1 MTSVPSATIGR
12 EIRAISLVGFGHFLS
27 HFYMFGLVPLF
38 VAISADLNVTN
49 LQLGAILT
57 AYNVATGVLQ
67 TPMGILVDRFG
78 ARRVLIGGLFVTSAA
93 FALSGFTSSY
103 WELLAL
109 FFIAGAGNS
118 VFHPADYVI
127 LTASVDKS
135 RQGRAYSM
143 HSFGGSLGTAAGPAV
158 MVVLMTQTDWR
169 TALIIAGSVGVLLS
183 LVFVFSGDT
192 LREDAATKQKT
203 KAETPLRSMINRGVV
218 LLFLFYVLTSSAN
231 IGLTA
236 FAPIYLPALYGVTVE
251 TAAYILSVLLFSN
264 ALGTLF
270 GGWLADRT
278 ARHDLVLVV
287 SFSIYAVLLAI
298 VGTAL
303 IPVFLVIGAFLLGGF
318 VRGIVNPS
326 RDMMVRAVAPAGA
339 LGTVFAF
346 VSTGFN
352 VGQGIAPLAYGALLD
367 GNLTNE
373 VLYLSAAFMVASILL
388 LLFSRNRSL

>member
-1 MTSVPSATIGR
+1 MTSVPSAAIGR

-57 AYNVATGVLQ
+57 SYNVATGVLQ
-67 TPMGILVDRFG
+67 TPMGILVDKFG

-93 FALSGFTSSY
+93 FGLSGFTSSY

-109 FFIAGAGNS
+109 FFVAGAGNS

-127 LTASVDKS
+127 LTASVDES

-158 MVVLMTQTDWR
+158 MVILMTQTDWR

-183 LVFVFSGDT
+183 LIFVFSGDT

-203 KAETPLRSMINRGVV
+203 RSETPLRSMINRGVV

-270 GGWLADRT
+270 GGWLADKT
-278 ARHDLVLVV
+278 PRHDLVLVV
-287 SFSIYAVLLAI
+287 SFSIYATLLAI

-303 IPVFLVIGAFLLGGF
+303 IPVFLVVGAFVLGGF

-388 LLFSRNRSL
+388 LLFSRNRTM

>member
-1 MTSVPSATIGR
+1 MATAAAAITGR
-12 EIRAISLVGFGHFLS
+12 EVRAISLIGFGHFLS
-27 HFYMFGLVPLF
+27 HFYLFGLVPLF
-38 VAISADLNVTN
+38 AAIRDDLGVSI
-49 LQLGAILT
+49 LELGAILT

-78 ARRVLIGGLFVTSAA
+78 ARRVLIGGLFVTAA
-93 FALSGFTSSY
+93 GFGLAGFTGSY
-103 WELLAL
+103 WELLIL

-127 LTASVDKS
+127 LTASVDSS

-158 MVVLMTQTDWR
+158 MALLLIYTDWR
-169 TALIIAGSVGVLLS
+169 TALMIAGAIGVLLS

-192 LREDAATKQKT
+192 LREDATRKQKT
-203 KAETPLRSMINRGVV
+203 KSEAPLRSMINRGVV

-236 FAPIYLPALYGVTVE
+236 FAPIYLPALYDVSVQ
-251 TAAYILSVLLFSN
+251 TASFILSVLLFSN
-264 ALGTLF
+264 AIGTLF

-278 ARHDLVLVV
+278 DRHDLVLVAA
-287 SFSIYAVLLAI
+287 FSIYAVVLTI

-303 IPVFLVIGAFLLGGF
+303 LPITLVIGCFLIGGF
-318 VRGIVNPS
+318 ARGIVNPS
-326 RDMMVRAVAPAGA
+326 RDMMVREVAPAGA

-352 VGQGIAPLAYGALLD
+352 VGQGLAPLAYGALLD
-367 GNLTNE
+367 GGHANE
-373 VLYLSAAFMVASILL
+373 VLYLSAGFMVLSILL
-388 LLFSRNRSL
+388 LVFSRNRRM

>member
-1 MTSVPSATIGR
+1 MTSVPCAAIGR

-67 TPMGILVDRFG
+67 TPMGILVDKFG

-93 FALSGFTSSY
+93 FGLSGFTSSY

-109 FFIAGAGNS
+109 FFVAGAGNS

-127 LTASVDKS
+127 LTASVDES

-158 MVVLMTQTDWR
+158 MVILMTQTDWR

-183 LVFVFSGDT
+183 LIFVFSGDT

-203 KAETPLRSMINRGVV
+203 RSETPLRSMINRGVV

-270 GGWLADRT
+270 GGWLADKT
-278 ARHDLVLVV
+278 PRHDLVLVV
-287 SFSIYAVLLAI
+287 SFSIYATLLAI

-303 IPVFLVIGAFLLGGF
+303 IPVFLVVGAFVLGGF

-326 RDMMVRAVAPAGA
+326 RDMMVRGVAPAGA

-388 LLFSRNRSL
+388 LLFSRNRTM

>member
-1 MTSVPSATIGR
+1 
-12 EIRAISLVGFGHFLS
+12 
-27 HFYMFGLVPLF
+27 
-38 VAISADLNVTN
+38 
-49 LQLGAILT
+49 
-57 AYNVATGVLQ
+57 
-67 TPMGILVDRFG
+67 
-78 ARRVLIGGLFVTSAA
+78 
-93 FALSGFTSSY
+93 
-103 WELLAL
+103 
-109 FFIAGAGNS
+109 
-118 VFHPADYVI
+118 
-127 LTASVDKS
+127 
-135 RQGRAYSM
+135 
-143 HSFGGSLGTAAGPAV
+143 
-158 MVVLMTQTDWR
+158 MTQTDWR

-203 KAETPLRSMINRGVV
+203 KTETPLRAMINRGVV

-236 FAPIYLPALYGVTVE
+236 FAPIYLPALYDVSVE
-251 TAAYILSVLLFSN
+251 TAAYILSVLLFCN

-270 GGWLADRT
+270 GGWLADKT
-278 ARHDLVLVV
+278 PRHDLVLVV
-287 SFSIYAVLLAI
+287 SFSIYAVLLTI

-303 IPVFLVIGAFLLGGF
+303 IPVFLVIGAFALGGF

-367 GNLTNE
+367 GNLTNQ
-373 VLYLSAAFMVASILL
+373 VLYLSASFMVASILL

>member
-1 MTSVPSATIGR
+1 MTSVASAAIGR

-67 TPMGILVDRFG
+67 TPMGILVDKFG
-78 ARRVLIGGLFVTSAA
+78 ARRVLITGLFVTSSA

-127 LTASVDKS
+127 LTASVDKA

-158 MVVLMTQTDWR
+158 IVILMTQTDWR

-203 KAETPLRSMINRGVV
+203 KAETPLRAMINRGVV

-236 FAPIYLPALYGVTVE
+236 FAPIYLPALYDVSVE

-264 ALGTLF
+264 AVGTLF
-270 GGWLADRT
+270 GGWLADKT
-278 ARHDLVLVV
+278 PRHDLVLVV
-287 SFSIYAVLLAI
+287 SFSIYAVLLTI

-303 IPVFLVIGAFLLGGF
+303 IPVFLVIGAFMLGGF
-318 VRGIVNPS
+318 VRGIINPS

-352 VGQGIAPLAYGALLD
+352 VGQGIAPPAYGALLD
-367 GNLTNE
+367 GDLTNE
-373 VLYLSAAFMVASILL
+373 VLYLSAGFMVASILL

>member
-1 MTSVPSATIGR
+1 MTTASSASIGR

-38 VAISADLNVTN
+38 VAISADLNVSN

-57 AYNVATGVLQ
+57 AYNISTGVLQ
-67 TPMGILVDRFG
+67 TPMGIVVDKFG
-78 ARRVLIGGLFVTSAA
+78 ARRVLISGLFVTSLA
-93 FALSGFTSSY
+93 FGLSGFTTSY
-103 WELLAL
+103 WELLIL
-109 FFIAGAGNS
+109 FFIAGTGNS

-127 LTASVDKS
+127 LTASVDQS

-143 HSFGGSLGTAAGPAV
+143 HSFGGSLGTASGPAV
-158 MVVLMTQTDWR
+158 MVILMTMTDWR
-169 TALIIAGSVGVLLS
+169 TALIIAGSLGVVLS
-183 LVFVFSGDT
+183 LIFVFSGDT
-192 LREDAATKQKT
+192 LREDAAAKQKT
-203 KAETPLRSMINRGVV
+203 KPEKPLKSMVNRSIV
-218 LLFLFYVLTSSAN
+218 LLFLFYVFTSSAN

-236 FAPIYLPALYGVTVE
+236 FAPIYLPALYNVTVE

-270 GGWLADRT
+270 GGWLADKT
-278 ARHDLVLVV
+278 QRHDLVLVS
-287 SFSIYAVLLAI
+287 SFTIYAVLLAV

-303 IPVFLVIGAFLLGGF
+303 VPVFLVVGAFMLGGF

-326 RDMMVRAVAPAGA
+326 RDMMVRQVAPAGA

-367 GNLTNE
+367 RNFTNE
-373 VLYLSAAFMVASILL
+373 ILYLSATFIVASIVLL
-388 LLFSRNRSL
+388 IFSRNRSF

>member
-1 MTSVPSATIGR
+1 MTSVPSAAIGR

-67 TPMGILVDRFG
+67 TPMGILVDKFG

-93 FALSGFTSSY
+93 FGLSGFTSSY

-109 FFIAGAGNS
+109 FFVAGAGNS

-127 LTASVDKS
+127 LTASVDES

-158 MVVLMTQTDWR
+158 MVILMTQTDWR

-183 LVFVFSGDT
+183 LIFVFSGDT

-203 KAETPLRSMINRGVV
+203 RSETPLRSMINRGVV

-270 GGWLADRT
+270 GGWLADKT
-278 ARHDLVLVV
+278 PRHDLVLAV
-287 SFSIYAVLLAI
+287 SFSIYATLLAI

-303 IPVFLVIGAFLLGGF
+303 IPVFLVVGAFVLGGF

-388 LLFSRNRSL
+388 LLFSRNRTM

>member
-1 MTSVPSATIGR
+1 MTSVPSAAIGR

-67 TPMGILVDRFG
+67 TPMGILVDKFG

-93 FALSGFTSSY
+93 FGLSGFTSSY

-109 FFIAGAGNS
+109 FFVAGAGNS

-127 LTASVDKS
+127 LTASVDES

-143 HSFGGSLGTAAGPAV
+143 HSFGGSMGTAAGPAV
-158 MVVLMTQTDWR
+158 MVILMTQTDWR

-183 LVFVFSGDT
+183 LIFVFSGDT

-203 KAETPLRSMINRGVV
+203 RSETPLRSMINRGVV

-270 GGWLADRT
+270 GGWLADKT
-278 ARHDLVLVV
+278 PRHDLVLVV
-287 SFSIYAVLLAI
+287 SFSIYATLLAI

-303 IPVFLVIGAFLLGGF
+303 IPVFLVVGAFVLGGF

-388 LLFSRNRSL
+388 LLFSRNRTM

>member
-1 MTSVPSATIGR
+1 MTSVPSAGIGR

-67 TPMGILVDRFG
+67 TPMGILVDKFG
-78 ARRVLIGGLFVTSAA
+78 ARRVLIGGLFVTSTA
-93 FALSGFTSSY
+93 FAVAGFTSSY

-127 LTASVDKS
+127 LTASVEKS

-158 MVVLMTQTDWR
+158 MVILMTQTDWR

-203 KAETPLRSMINRGVV
+203 KTETPLRAMINRGVV

-236 FAPIYLPALYGVTVE
+236 FAPIYLPALYDVSVE
-251 TAAYILSVLLFSN
+251 TAAYILSVLLFCN

-270 GGWLADRT
+270 GGWLADKT
-278 ARHDLVLVV
+278 PRHDLVLVV
-287 SFSIYAVLLAI
+287 SFSIYAVLLTI

-303 IPVFLVIGAFLLGGF
+303 IPVFLVIGAFALGGF

-367 GNLTNE
+367 GNLTNQ
-373 VLYLSAAFMVASILL
+373 VLYLSASFMVASILL

>member
-1 MTSVPSATIGR
+1 MTSVPSAAIGR

-67 TPMGILVDRFG
+67 TPMGILVDKFG

-93 FALSGFTSSY
+93 FGLSGFTSSY

-109 FFIAGAGNS
+109 FFVAGAGNS

-127 LTASVDKS
+127 LTASVDES

-158 MVVLMTQTDWR
+158 MVILMTQTDWR
-169 TALIIAGSVGVLLS
+169 AALIIAGSVGVLLS

-203 KAETPLRSMINRGVV
+203 RSETPLRSMINRSVV

-236 FAPIYLPALYGVTVE
+236 FAPIYLPALYDVTVG

-270 GGWLADRT
+270 GGWLADKT
-278 ARHDLVLVV
+278 PRHDLVLVV
-287 SFSIYAVLLAI
+287 SFSIYAMLLAI

-303 IPVFLVIGAFLLGGF
+303 IPVFLVVGAFVLGGF

-326 RDMMVRAVAPAGA
+326 RDMMVRAIAPAGA

-388 LLFSRNRSL
+388 LLFSRNRTM